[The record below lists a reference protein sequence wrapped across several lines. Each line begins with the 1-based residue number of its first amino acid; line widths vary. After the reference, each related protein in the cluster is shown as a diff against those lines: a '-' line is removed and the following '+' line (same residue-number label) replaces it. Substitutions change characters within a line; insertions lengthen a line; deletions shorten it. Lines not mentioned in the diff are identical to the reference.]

1 MGQNEM
7 ARMMD
12 HMRMCRRMMEHWRY
26 GMHATVTTWTA
37 AKAEATAVLIGQT
50 EIATAVPTTKADLLV
65 G

>member
-1 MGQNEM
+1 
-7 ARMMD
+7 MD